1 MSRFVTLVAS
11 VAGVRDTWLVCL
23 PRPALLSYLI
33 IVCNHFSF
41 PICRSVISRRLA
53 DYSFVILTLDQP
65 RHESQQSVVKYLQVI
80 SVDPFR
86 ILLAQPDHCIEMQRC
101 ANISYKYL
109 GDIIWLA
116 RLSCPAPLDNVVRGI
131 I

>member
-1 MSRFVTLVAS
+1 M
-11 VAGVRDTWLVCL
+11 AGL
-23 PRPALLSYLI
+23 PAPPCPPLLSDHCLQSFFISNLQICYL
-33 IVCNHFSF
+33 
-41 PICRSVISRRLA
+41 LQTA
-53 DYSFVILTLDQP
+53 GLSFVILTLDQP

-109 GDIIWLA
+109 GDIIWLP
-116 RLSCPAPLDNVVRGI
+116 RLSCPAPLDNTVRGI